1 MFWDILKS
9 LLGFKTS
16 KDRYERTVEQ
26 KKQDFEV
33 GKTAEQIVE
42 DMFTKANYNVER
54 VGLEERS
61 DFDRRFEYTKEE
73 WSHPDL
79 KVTNIISN

>member
-16 KDRYERTVEQ
+16 KVAYRRTKEQ
-26 KKQDFEV
+26 KREDFEI
-33 GKTAEQIVE
+33 GKAAEQIVE
-42 DMFTKANYNVER
+42 EMFINANYKVER